1 MSGCAPRPQ
10 RWCGSQ
16 KHANPSAKS
25 SPRSPAAFLSRERE
39 TDHSAETPKDNS
51 FLATWGSELREVI
64 NNLQRTSKRSL
75 GTLAPTRVAE
85 LNLVPS
91 EKDFFFFLHLE
102 NVGNDLNEAD
112 ARHYDLSAWNEHRYG
127 PRQHVVPGGSCHG
140 QGVCGIWE
148 KNSDNEQRLI

>member
-1 MSGCAPRPQ
+1 MWEPEACKPLGKVIPTQP
-10 RWCGSQ
+10 GGLSQ
-16 KHANPSAKS
+16 P
-25 SPRSPAAFLSRERE
+25 RERE

-91 EKDFFFFLHLE
+91 EKDFFFLAFGE
-102 NVGNDLNEAD
+102 
-112 ARHYDLSAWNEHRYG
+112 RW
-127 PRQHVVPGGSCHG
+127 
-140 QGVCGIWE
+140 
-148 KNSDNEQRLI
+148 K